1 MLFSFGDL
9 ITLVVVL
16 LIVIVFRAIDRNNRS
31 LEKLKRFSD
40 KITENLSALVEGK
53 TLEMRDLSVELQAE
67 LKAGKE
73 MIVHTRTAD
82 EQLRGRT
89 SEIESIHTRLT
100 DYEKALTDLTAMSS
114 RVDTNMKRLRDESA
128 FVDVVGRKIGETATR
143 LDKVQ
148 KLIPEME
155 KAFAAQ
161 GRQTLETA
169 RTEVISAMEA
179 KVGTLAAAVADS
191 DKKVKD
197 FSSYIARLEAREEQT
212 EKERI
217 AGLSK
222 ALDAFDADLRGRL
235 SAAAHR
241 GETLEDEVF
250 TRLSSRIQAN
260 ENALAAGMGTIELR
274 LADYQGDVDYRVK
287 VLEDA
292 HHDVEALRVSLLQTM
307 DKMAVSMRTEMK
319 GIAEKHAAELM
330 AGWKSEVA
338 GAETA
343 QEKLHASMGQ
353 LTAELEELKSRA
365 YQDAEKQL
373 SVFEE
378 EFFADLRARS
388 TLTQQKFQAWQAEME
403 KRAESFE
410 AAVRERAA
418 SFEAAVRERAAG
430 FEAGVKD
437 DAAALEAELAARASK
452 VAADVS
458 TRVESLAAEV
468 EKRTAGIEADAGAR
482 VQRLAAEVEKR
493 TAGIEADA
501 GARVENLAAEVE
513 KRAAGIEAD
522 AGARVQRLAAEVE
535 KRAAGIE

>member
-73 MIVHTRTAD
+73 MIVHARTMD
-82 EQLRGRT
+82 EQLRGKT
-89 SEIESIHTRLT
+89 SEIESIQARLS
-100 DYEKALTDLTAMSS
+100 DYEKALTDLTSMSA
-114 RVDTNMKRLRDESA
+114 RVDTNMKKLRDESA

-143 LDKVQ
+143 LDRVQ
-148 KLIPEME
+148 KLIPEMQ
-155 KAFAAQ
+155 KAFAVQ
-161 GRQTLETA
+161 GRETLETA
-169 RTEVISAMEA
+169 RGEVINAVEE
-179 KVGTLAAAVADS
+179 KVGALAAVLVDS

-197 FSSYIARLEAREEQT
+197 FSSYIARLEAREAQT

-217 AGLSK
+217 AGLAQ
-222 ALDAFDADLRGRL
+222 ALDAFEADLRGRL
-235 SAAAHR
+235 SVAAR
-241 GETLEDEVF
+241 KGETLEDEVF

-260 ENALAAGMGTIELR
+260 ENTLAASIGTIELR

-292 HHDVEALRVSLLQTM
+292 HHDMDALRSTLLQTM
-307 DKMAVSMRTEMK
+307 DKMAVSMRTEMQ
-319 GIAEKHAAELM
+319 GIAEKHASELM
-330 AGWKSEVA
+330 SGWKSEVA
-338 GAETA
+338 GAEATR
-343 QEKLHASMGQ
+343 EKLHASMGQ
-353 LTAELEELKSRA
+353 LTAELEDLKARA

-403 KRAESFE
+403 TRAE
-410 AAVRERAA
+410 
-418 SFEAAVRERAAG
+418 G
-430 FEAGVKD
+430 F
-437 DAAALEAELAARASK
+437 
-452 VAADVS
+452 
-458 TRVESLAAEV
+458 
-468 EKRTAGIEADAGAR
+468 
-482 VQRLAAEVEKR
+482 
-493 TAGIEADA
+493 
-501 GARVENLAAEVE
+501 
-513 KRAAGIEAD
+513 
-522 AGARVQRLAAEVE
+522 
-535 KRAAGIE
+535 